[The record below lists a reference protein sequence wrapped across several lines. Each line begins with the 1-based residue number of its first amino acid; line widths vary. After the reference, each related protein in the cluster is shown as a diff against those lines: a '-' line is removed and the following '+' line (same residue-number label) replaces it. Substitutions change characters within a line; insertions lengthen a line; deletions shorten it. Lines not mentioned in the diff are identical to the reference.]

1 VPSVLTAAQAGAL
14 QSYILRE
21 TEMMSGLPLFP
32 GMPISDLSTAG
43 FMNNDEIST
52 APPFPTAAEPWGALP
67 TGGGL
72 GPAAWSLGEGGI
84 KTYVVENQHFDVNND
99 WPETV
104 SAAANSIS
112 DATAALLYAQTG
124 LGNSDDPFKL
134 ANFLKKGG
142 KVIWY
147 HGGSD
152 SLITPFR
159 SYWFYEQLASLNGGY
174 GPTQDSVRMFIEP
187 GMGHCGGGVAPN
199 SFDTLQAL
207 HNWVTKG
214 VAPEGIVATAP
225 ATGPHPGRTMPL
237 CKFPE
242 EATYSGSGD
251 VNLAANWTC
260 SANTRMLDVG
270 SNGTTAGADAAT
282 AHQYLIDPIPI
293 GLSNQ

>member
-1 VPSVLTAAQAGAL
+1 LGRPA
-14 QSYILRE
+14 
-21 TEMMSGLPLFP
+21 
-32 GMPISDLSTAG
+32 
-43 FMNNDEIST
+43 
-52 APPFPTAAEPWGALP
+52 

-84 KTYVVENQHFDVNND
+84 KTYVAENQHFDVNND

-134 ANFLKKGG
+134 ANFLNKGG

-159 SYWFYEQLASLNGGY
+159 SFWFYEQLASLNGGY
-174 GPTQDSVRMFIEP
+174 NPTQDSVRMFIVP
-187 GMGHCGGGVAPN
+187 GMGHCGGGSTQTPN

-207 HNWVTKG
+207 HHWVTKG
-214 VAPEGIVATAP
+214 VAPEGIVATA
-225 ATGPHPGRTMPL
+225 TNGRTMPL
-237 CKFPE
+237 CKIPE

-251 VNLAANWTC
+251 VTLAANWTC
-260 SANTRMLDVG
+260 NANDTRMLQVG

-293 GLSNQ
+293 GLNDQ